1 MFFYYVDVIQV
12 VWSFRCTVLMFYRW
26 YGGVGLTSIV
36 LLVVLLQILGLGF
49 GTCSQNS
56 DTRPTERGCVGTSA
70 GNMLMA

>member
-1 MFFYYVDVIQV
+1 MH
-12 VWSFRCTVLMFYRW
+12 CLLMFYRW

-36 LLVVLLQILGLGF
+36 LLVVLLQILGLAF